1 MSAADVLEVVE
12 AGTLLRFGYAD
23 LLRYHGPGFPGGVAH
38 GFKVLSRALPLLA
51 GGAPPERRAIRVE
64 TAFPGPGARDAIEMV
79 TRAVSDGR
87 YHLDLALP
95 GPPAPEAARGRY
107 LFRLHHFGTTV
118 TLVLRPGQVQQAYI
132 DLSRKPMRSAAE
144 GAELEALKAEMA
156 ARLSASPAAQ
166 VYHAEVTRG

>member
-23 LLRYHGPGFPGGVAH
+23 LLRYHGPGFLGGVAH

-51 GGAPPERRAIRVE
+51 RGAPPERRAIRVE

-87 YHLDLALP
+87 YDLDLALP

-118 TLVLRPGQVQQAYI
+118 TLVLRPGQMQQAYM

-144 GAELEALKAEMA
+144 EAELEALKAEMA
-156 ARLSASPAAQ
+156 ARLNASPAAQ